1 MKMQPQKWVPLR
13 TPRRSAEI
21 IPLRRKGESS
31 SVTDARIRD
40 YLLRVSHDPT
50 QPLVTRVRARI
61 YSRYFDSGYRK
72 IG

>member
-1 MKMQPQKWVPLR
+1 MSIPKTLPLV

-21 IPLRRKGESS
+21 IPFHRKGELA

-72 IG
+72 SG